1 MPIDT
6 KLDEKKEVAYSLA
19 SSGLEDVDYA
29 VYEYINDELNI
40 FVDTNTGFKKIPVLY
55 AIPERAYQIKAD
67 PTLRPNGRTLEYPL
81 ISILRENITQNPEN
95 KGRYGVYIPPYLDY
109 YNRGGSLEVAR
120 VVNQEKTR
128 NFANSA
134 AIKKSNSGTAS
145 NYKTF
150 PGENKQIVY
159 ETLVIPMPS
168 FVEVEYNVLITT
180 SYQQQMNDVLAM
192 FSTKTS
198 TPSTF
203 SIRHGGNRYEAFIE
217 PSYTLD
223 NNSAALGTDERL
235 FKTGIKIMVLG
246 YIIGAGKNQETPNVV
261 RYQSAAKIEI
271 QRERTILGD
280 LPDNNV
286 GRKDKYRP

>member
-29 VYEYINDELNI
+29 IYEYINDELNI

-81 ISILRENITQNPEN
+81 ISILRENITQNP
-95 KGRYGVYIPPYLDY
+95 
-109 YNRGGSLEVAR
+109 
-120 VVNQEKTR
+120 EKTR

-198 TPSTF
+198 TPSAF